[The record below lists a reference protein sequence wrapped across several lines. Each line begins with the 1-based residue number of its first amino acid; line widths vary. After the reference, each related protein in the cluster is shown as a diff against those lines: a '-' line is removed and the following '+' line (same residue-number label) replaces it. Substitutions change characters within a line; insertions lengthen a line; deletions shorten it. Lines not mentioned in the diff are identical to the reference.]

1 MDGMRQRLLFMS
13 LFAAMSVFAAK
24 AQSPAP
30 IVVQAAS
37 AATVSSKSAT
47 VSSTTSAP
55 AAQDSEALQAALK
68 SLREIK
74 AVNDETLKKQEAAL
88 QQLDE
93 LQKTADQVKIFGKRG

>member
-1 MDGMRQRLLFMS
+1 MDGMRRRALFMS
-13 LFAAMSVFAAK
+13 IFAAMSVFAAK

-37 AATVSSKSAT
+37 AANVSSNSASAT
-47 VSSTTSAP
+47 TSPP

-68 SLREIK
+68 SLQEIK
-74 AVNDETLKKQEAAL
+74 ATNEETLKKQEAAL

-93 LQKTADQVKIFGKRG
+93 LQKAADQVKIFGKRG

>member
-1 MDGMRQRLLFMS
+1 MDGMRQRALFIS
-13 LFAAMSVFAAK
+13 IFAAMSVFAAR

-37 AATVSSKSAT
+37 AATVPSNSASAT
-47 VSSTTSAP
+47 TSPP

-74 AVNDETLKKQEAAL
+74 AANDETLKKQEAAL

>member
-1 MDGMRQRLLFMS
+1 MDGMRQRVLFIS
-13 LFAAMSVFAAK
+13 IFAAMSVFAAK

-37 AATVSSKSAT
+37 AATVSSNSALAA
-47 VSSTTSAP
+47 TTSPP

-68 SLREIK
+68 SLHEIK
-74 AVNDETLKKQEAAL
+74 ATNDETLKKQEAAL

-93 LQKTADQVKIFGKRG
+93 LQKAADQVKIFGKRG

>member
-1 MDGMRQRLLFMS
+1 MNGMRQRVLFIS
-13 LFAAMSVFAAK
+13 IFAAMSVLAAK

-37 AATVSSKSAT
+37 AATVSS
-47 VSSTTSAP
+47 TTSPP

-68 SLREIK
+68 SLQEIK
-74 AVNDETLKKQEAAL
+74 TANEETLKKQEAAL

-93 LQKTADQVKIFGKRG
+93 LQKAADQVKIFGKRG

>member
-1 MDGMRQRLLFMS
+1 MS
-13 LFAAMSVFAAK
+13 AFAAMSVLAAK

-37 AATVSSKSAT
+37 AATVSSNSAS
-47 VSSTTSAP
+47 VTTSPP

-74 AVNDETLKKQEAAL
+74 AANDETLKKQEAAL

>member
-1 MDGMRQRLLFMS
+1 MDGMRQRVLFIS
-13 LFAAMSVFAAK
+13 IFAAMSVLAAK

-37 AATVSSKSAT
+37 AATVSS
-47 VSSTTSAP
+47 TTPPP

-68 SLREIK
+68 SLQEIK
-74 AVNDETLKKQEAAL
+74 AANEETLRKQEAAL

-93 LQKTADQVKIFGKRG
+93 LQKAADQVKIFGKRG

>member
-1 MDGMRQRLLFMS
+1 MS
-13 LFAAMSVFAAK
+13 MFAAMSVFAAK

-37 AATVSSKSAT
+37 AATVSSNSAT
-47 VSSTTSAP
+47 TSPP

-68 SLREIK
+68 SLQEIK
-74 AVNDETLKKQEAAL
+74 ATNEETLKKQEAAL

-93 LQKTADQVKIFGKRG
+93 LQKAADQVKIFGKRG

>member
-1 MDGMRQRLLFMS
+1 MDGMRQRLLFIS
-13 LFAAMSVFAAK
+13 IFAAMSVLAAK

-37 AATVSSKSAT
+37 AATVSSNSASAT
-47 VSSTTSAP
+47 ASPP

-74 AVNDETLKKQEAAL
+74 AANDETLKKQEAAL